1 MGYSDSDTAITFI
14 VIGSLVTAALVLLL
28 LAYFLRLWIRGPTLG
43 SDNKRKLNGWTVAIT
58 GGNSGIGKATAID
71 LAKRGA
77 RVLLLCRSAEKGGKA
92 AADIVKQI
100 EKEAAEN
107 EAANDDVIDDSKVVT
122 ANPEVVVYRMDLTSL
137 RSVRECA
144 HRILKSEAKL
154 DVLINNA
161 GLKMSP
167 KNVKTEDGFDMQFGV
182 NYLGHFLLTQ
192 MLTPLL
198 IKAAQAGGYPRIINV
213 SSRAHHFGVIHWKDV
228 NFYKQSYDGYK
239 AYAQSKLAMVMH
251 AKELATRLQESGVNV
266 FSVNP
271 GETDTNLNRRMSWS
285 RWWSWVYALKL
296 HKLFVK
302 SAHFGAQTTIFCA
315 IDHSLDGAFCSG
327 RYYSNCREARPS
339 GHSTLAKNC
348 KKLWDL
354 SQHYCGLSQRATA
367 AAGTHATSPHRHH
380 HTPTAAA
387 HPHTP
392 TKHPQSPI
400 VSSPQ
405 TPNDYEV
412 ISNKAN
418 TSQSE
423 LL

>member
-1 MGYSDSDTAITFI
+1 MQQPSRLIAWWF
-14 VIGSLVTAALVLLL
+14 LLL
-28 LAYFLRLWIRGPTLG
+28 YALAPNHILRRPTIIINPKTKKKKKKSWNEDDDEEKIETL
-43 SDNKRKLNGWTVAIT
+43 RK
-58 GGNSGIGKATAID
+58 
-71 LAKRGA
+71 
-77 RVLLLCRSAEKGGKA
+77 
-92 AADIVKQI
+92 
-100 EKEAAEN
+100 
-107 EAANDDVIDDSKVVT
+107 
-122 ANPEVVVYRMDLTSL
+122 
-137 RSVRECA
+137 
-144 HRILKSEAKL
+144 
-154 DVLINNA
+154 
-161 GLKMSP
+161 
-167 KNVKTEDGFDMQFGV
+167 
-182 NYLGHFLLTQ
+182 
-192 MLTPLL
+192 
-198 IKAAQAGGYPRIINV
+198 RIINV